1 MSTQV
6 AKTLQER
13 IAEEA
18 IGRVGKGYS
27 GLCGDLVKDILSTH
41 HINIPPGRRL
51 RLVGREVPFEER
63 KTGDILFLYQ
73 DGKDYQ
79 KNVPFTAGILVEK
92 KMYVS
97 ARSLIVSLTYF
108 TVIPGATPRI
118 HVPQG
123 IYTHIGGYTEPNL
136 FARVRRLE

>member
-13 IAEEA
+13 IAKEA
-18 IGRVGKGYS
+18 MDRVGEKYG

-41 HINIPPGRRL
+41 NINIPPRRRL

-63 KTGDILFLYQ
+63 EAGDLLFLY
-73 DGKDYQ
+73 DHIDCYQ
-79 KNVPFTAGILVEK
+79 KNEPLTAGILVEK

-97 ARSLIVSLTYF
+97 ARSLMVGLTCF

-123 IYTHIGGYTEPNL
+123 IYTHIGGYSEPNL